1 MRLLSMVLLVLYC
14 HWNQALEDVQLMKHH
29 SFCAMKSAINGSL
42 DHMAVTYAANCR
54 KIHSS
59 NEVFRV
65 RSCDK
70 IHDIHWL
77 VQVGWV

>member
-1 MRLLSMVLLVLYC
+1 MVLLVLYC

-42 DHMAVTYAANCR
+42 DHMAVIYAANCR
-54 KIHSS
+54 KTHSS

-70 IHDIHWL
+70 IHDIDLCKL
-77 VQVGWV
+77 VGFRV